1 MPKTTT
7 RPPKRIRTSKSLAV
21 REALVRPPRRQLSK
35 WQREQ
40 RMRQAIFAT
49 AASLAFIVVAVLGY
63 GLWREL
69 IARGNETVAVVYGE
83 QITARQLVE
92 AVRPQL
98 AFLDRMIA
106 QGSDLDEATVGQLRL
121 ERERLPQTVL
131 DNIVEERVV
140 REEARRRGITVSPQE
155 IQDRVNQ
162 EVAAAR
168 AAQQPAPGPTPSS
181 DSPSA
186 ATDAPSATPTP
197 VPTLSEQDF
206 PSAYEQFLRDRDITD
221 EAFRDAVAT
230 VILREKLRDAI
241 GQTVPGSGEQVRAR
255 HILVSTEEQARDL
268 VSRLES
274 GASFDELARTESIDS
289 STKDRGGDL
298 GWFPRGI
305 QARDLE
311 KAAFEAEV
319 GKTDVVKTF
328 QGWHVLQVLEHV
340 QDRPL
345 DPAQLDTLRQ
355 RAYSE
360 WLTGAMAGPDVRVSL
375 SPEQGRWVL
384 RQASRG

>member
-1 MPKTTT
+1 MPRTTT
-7 RPPKRIRTSKSLAV
+7 RPSKRIRTSKSLAV

-69 IARGNETVAVVYGE
+69 VARGNETVAVVYGE

-98 AFLDRMIA
+98 AFLDRTIE
-106 QGSDLDEATVGQLRL
+106 QGSSLGQATLSQLRL

-131 DNIVEERVV
+131 DNIVEDRVV

-168 AAQQPAPGPTPSS
+168 AVQQPDPTPTPPG
-181 DSPSA
+181 DAAASPA
-186 ATDAPSATPTP
+186 DVPSATPTP

-206 PSAYEQFLRDRDITD
+206 PSAYEQFLRDRDMTD
-221 EAFRDAVAT
+221 EAFRDAVAA

-241 GQTVPGSGEQVRAR
+241 GQTVPESGEQVRAR
-255 HILVSTEEQARDL
+255 HILVSTEEQARDV

-274 GASFDELARTESIDS
+274 GASFDDLARQESMDS
-289 STKDRGGDL
+289 ATKDRGGDL

-311 KAAFEAEV
+311 KAAFEAAV
-319 GKTDVVKTF
+319 GKIDIVKTF

-345 DPAQLDTLRQ
+345 DPAQLDTLRL

-375 SPEQGRWVL
+375 SPEQGHWVL